1 MTTKPAMKTLSN
13 RMVGKLKVEKDT
25 VFWDRELT
33 GFGVR
38 VYPTGS
44 KVYIAQARGPGGPRR
59 VTVGRHGVINAE
71 EARRRAAL
79 LIARIKAGGEVVPK
93 PLSPRAGPTVAELA
107 GRYMAEHVEVRCKP
121 RTAAAVRAALGT
133 HVLPALGKI
142 PLASLER
149 SQVAA
154 LHRGLHET
162 PAAANAAL
170 RVLSSMFEAAGDW
183 GLVAEGTNPCRGVAQ
198 YPRRRRERFL
208 TEAEFERLGC
218 ALDALEAEGGASAS
232 AAAAAAVR
240 LLMLTGCRKSEVLSL
255 RWEDVALG
263 ESELRLA
270 DSKTGARVVP
280 LPPAAVELLAALPRL
295 PGNPWV
301 IPGAKPGARL
311 SGLDHAWRK
320 VRKRAGLHD
329 VRVHDLR
336 HSYAS
341 RALALGENLTMIGKL
356 LGHSH
361 IQTTSRYAHLAR
373 DTVRETA
380 ERIARSIAAD
390 LLDGR

>member
-1 MTTKPAMKTLSN
+1 MSTISN
-13 RMVGKLKVEKDT
+13 RMVGKLKVAKDT
-25 VFWDRELT
+25 VFWDKELT

-44 KVYIAQARGPGGPRR
+44 KVYIAQARGPAGPRR

-79 LIARIKAGGEVVPK
+79 LIAQIKAGSEAVPK

-121 RTAAAVRAALGT
+121 RTAAAVQVALRA
-133 HVLPALGKI
+133 HVLPALGKM

-149 SQVAA
+149 SRVAA

-218 ALDALEAEGGASAS
+218 ALDALEAEGGASAC
-232 AAAAAAVR
+232 AVAAVR

-255 RWEDVALG
+255 RWEDVAL
-263 ESELRLA
+263 EEAELRLA

-320 VRKRAGLHD
+320 VRARAGLDD

-341 RALALGENLTMIGKL
+341 RALALGENLAMIGKL

-361 IQTTSRYAHLAR
+361 IQTTARYAHLAR
-373 DTVRETA
+373 DTVREAA

-390 LLDGR
+390 LPDGR

>member
-1 MTTKPAMKTLSN
+1 MTKPAMKTLSN
-13 RMVGKLKVEKDT
+13 RMVGKLEVHKDT

-44 KVYIAQARGPGGPRR
+44 KVYIAQARGPEGPRR
-59 VTVGRHGVINAE
+59 VTVGRHGVIHSE

-79 LIARIKAGGEVVPK
+79 LIARIKAGGEAAPVR
-93 PLSPRAGPTVAELA
+93 SACGPTVAELA

-121 RTAAAVRAALGT
+121 RTAAAVRAALRA
-133 HVLPALGKI
+133 HVLPALGKV
-142 PLASLER
+142 PLASLEGA
-149 SQVAA
+149 QAAA

-170 RVLSSMFEAAGDW
+170 RILSSMFEAAGDW
-183 GLVAEGTNPCRGVAQ
+183 GLLPEGTNPCRAVVK
-198 YPRRRRERFL
+198 YPLRRRERFL

-218 ALDALEAEGGASAS
+218 ALDALEAEGGASACAV
-232 AAAAAAVR
+232 AAIR

-263 ESELRLA
+263 EPELRLA
-270 DSKTGARVVP
+270 DSKTGARVVS
-280 LPPAAVELLAALPRL
+280 LPPAAVELLAVLPRL

-301 IPGAKPGARL
+301 FPGRKPGARL
-311 SGLDHAWRK
+311 SGLDHVWRK
-320 VRKRAGLHD
+320 VRERAELDG
-329 VRVHDLR
+329 VRIHDLR

-341 RALALGENLTMIGKL
+341 RALALGEGLPVIAKL

-361 IQTTSRYAHLAR
+361 IQTTARYAHLAR
-373 DTVRETA
+373 DTVREAA
-380 ERIARSIAAD
+380 ERIAQSIAED
-390 LLDGR
+390 IM

>member
-1 MTTKPAMKTLSN
+1 MSTISN
-13 RMVGKLKVEKDT
+13 RMVGKLKVAKDT
-25 VFWDRELT
+25 VFWDKELT

-44 KVYIAQARGPGGPRR
+44 KVYIAQARGPAGPRR
-59 VTVGRHGVINAE
+59 VTVGRHGVINAD
-71 EARRRAAL
+71 EARRRAAHV
-79 LIARIKAGGEVVPK
+79 IARIKAGGEAVPK
-93 PLSPRAGPTVAELA
+93 PLRPRAGPTVAELA

-121 RTAAAVRAALGT
+121 RTAAAVRAALGV
-133 HVLPALGKI
+133 HVLPALGRMPI
-142 PLASLER
+142 EAVER
-149 SQVAA
+149 AQVAA
-154 LHRGLHET
+154 LHRGLHDT

-183 GLVAEGTNPCRGVAQ
+183 GLAPEGTNPCRGVAQ

-218 ALDALEAEGGASAS
+218 ALDEAEAEGAVY
-232 AAAAAAVR
+232 AAAAVR

-255 RWEDVALG
+255 RWEDVYLDDA
-263 ESELRLA
+263 ELRLA

-280 LPPAAVELLAALPRL
+280 LPPPAVELLAALPRL

-301 IPGAKPGARL
+301 IPGRKPGARL

-320 VRKRAGLHD
+320 VRERAGLED

-373 DTVRETA
+373 DTVREAA

-390 LLDGR
+390 LPDGR

>member
-1 MTTKPAMKTLSN
+1 MSTISN
-13 RMVGKLKVEKDT
+13 RMVGKLKVAKDT
-25 VFWDRELT
+25 VFWDKELT

-44 KVYIAQARGPGGPRR
+44 KVYIAQARGPAGPRR

-79 LIARIKAGGEVVPK
+79 LIAQIKAGSEAVPK

-121 RTAAAVRAALGT
+121 RTAAAVQVALRA
-133 HVLPALGKI
+133 HVLPALGKM

-149 SQVAA
+149 SRVAA

-218 ALDALEAEGGASAS
+218 ALDALEAEGGASAC
-232 AAAAAAVR
+232 AVAAVR

-255 RWEDVALG
+255 RWEDVAL
-263 ESELRLA
+263 EEAELRLA

-320 VRKRAGLHD
+320 VRARAGLED

-341 RALALGENLTMIGKL
+341 RALALGENLAMIGKL

-361 IQTTSRYAHLAR
+361 IQTTARYAHLAR
-373 DTVRETA
+373 DTVREAA

-390 LLDGR
+390 LPDGR

>member
-1 MTTKPAMKTLSN
+1 MTKPAMKTLSN
-13 RMVGKLKVEKDT
+13 RMVGKLEVHKDT
-25 VFWDRELT
+25 VFWDKELT

-44 KVYIAQARGPGGPRR
+44 KVYIAQARGPEGPRR
-59 VTVGRHGVINAE
+59 VTVGRHGVIHSE

-79 LIARIKAGGEVVPK
+79 LIAQIKAGGEAAPVR
-93 PLSPRAGPTVAELA
+93 SAGGPTVAELA

-121 RTAAAVRAALGT
+121 RTADAVRAALRA

-149 SQVAA
+149 AQVAA

-183 GLVAEGTNPCRGVAQ
+183 GLLPEGTNPCRGVVK
-198 YPRRRRERFL
+198 YPLRRRERFL
-208 TEAEFERLGC
+208 TEAEFERLGL
-218 ALDALEAEGGASAS
+218 ALDALETEGGASAYAV
-232 AAAAAAVR
+232 AAIR
-240 LLMLTGCRKSEVLSL
+240 LLMLTGCRKSEVLGL

-270 DSKTGARVVP
+270 DSKTGARVVS
-280 LPPAAVELLAALPRL
+280 LPPAAAGLLAALPRL

-301 IPGAKPGARL
+301 FPGRKPGARL
-311 SGLDHAWRK
+311 SGLDHVWRK
-320 VRKRAGLHD
+320 VLVRAGLDD
-329 VRVHDLR
+329 VRIHDLR

-341 RALALGENLTMIGKL
+341 RALALGEGLSVIAKL

-361 IQTTSRYAHLAR
+361 IQTTARYAHLAR
-373 DTVRETA
+373 DTVREAA
-380 ERIARSIAAD
+380 ERIAQSIATD
-390 LLDGR
+390 LLDEG

>member
-1 MTTKPAMKTLSN
+1 MSMLSN
-13 RMVGKLKVEKDT
+13 RMVGKLTVEKDT
-25 VFWDRELT
+25 VFWDRDLT

-44 KVYIAQARGPGGPRR
+44 KVYVVQARGPAGARR
-59 VTVGRHGVINAE
+59 VTVGRHGVINADD
-71 EARRRAAL
+71 ARKRAAHI
-79 LIARIKAGGEVVPK
+79 IARIKAGGEAAPEPK
-93 PLSPRAGPTVAELA
+93 RKASGPTVAEFA

-121 RTAAAVRAALGT
+121 RTAAAVRAALRT
-133 HVLPALGKI
+133 HVLPALGRV

-149 SQVAA
+149 AQVAA

-170 RVLSSMFEAAGDW
+170 RVLSSMFEAAGDR

-218 ALDALEAEGGASAS
+218 ALDALEAEGGASAC
-232 AAAAAAVR
+232 AAAALR

-270 DSKTGARVVP
+270 DSKTGARVVS

-301 IPGAKPGARL
+301 IPGRKPGARL

-320 VRKRAGLHD
+320 VRARAGLED

-361 IQTTSRYAHLAR
+361 IQTTARYAHLAR
-373 DTVRETA
+373 DTVREAA

-390 LLDGR
+390 ILGEV

>member
-1 MTTKPAMKTLSN
+1 MTKPAMKTLSN
-13 RMVGKLKVEKDT
+13 RMVGKLEVHKDT
-25 VFWDRELT
+25 VFWDKDFT

-44 KVYIAQARGPGGPRR
+44 KVYIAQARGPEGPRR
-59 VTVGRHGVINAE
+59 VTVGRHGVIHSE

-79 LIARIKAGGEVVPK
+79 LIAQIKAGGEAVPVR
-93 PLSPRAGPTVAELA
+93 SAGGPTVAELA

-121 RTAAAVRAALGT
+121 RTAAAVRAALRT

-142 PLASLER
+142 PLASLEGA
-149 SQVAA
+149 QAAA

-183 GLVAEGTNPCRGVAQ
+183 GLLPEGTNPCRAVVK
-198 YPRRRRERFL
+198 YPLRRRERFL
-208 TEAEFERLGC
+208 TEAEFERLGL
-218 ALDALEAEGGASAS
+218 ALDALEAEGGAYAV
-232 AAAAAAVR
+232 AAIR

-263 ESELRLA
+263 ESELRLV
-270 DSKTGARVVP
+270 DSKTGARVVS
-280 LPPAAVELLAALPRL
+280 LPPAAAGLLAALPRL

-301 IPGAKPGARL
+301 FPGRKPGARL
-311 SGLDHAWRK
+311 SGLDHVWRK
-320 VRKRAGLHD
+320 VVARAELDD
-329 VRVHDLR
+329 VRIHDLR

-341 RALALGENLTMIGKL
+341 RALALGEGLPVISKL

-361 IQTTSRYAHLAR
+361 IQTTARYAHLAR
-373 DTVRETA
+373 DMVREAA